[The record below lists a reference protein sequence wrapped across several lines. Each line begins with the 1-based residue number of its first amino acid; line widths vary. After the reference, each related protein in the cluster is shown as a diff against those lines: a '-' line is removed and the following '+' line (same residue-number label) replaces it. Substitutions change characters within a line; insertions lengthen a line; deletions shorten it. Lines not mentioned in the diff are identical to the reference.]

1 MACVQLVHLCWKKAI
16 QAQLFWWC
24 TNKKGWCRLLLWVF
38 NKYWKDKNNW
48 SPLYYCTC
56 LNTDFVLCIFAGM
69 VTRIRTNLRRLG
81 YGTDEMVVG
90 LMFTSIVPLQ
100 PPIQIH
106 SYWNLPIDRKGSS
119 LAKNQ
124 TSVYHHQR
132 YNIYQVTVTTIFPFK
147 IIISSP
153 RFLTDLLCIFF
164 AKATLSYF
172 LRWYR
177 W

>member
-1 MACVQLVHLCWKKAI
+1 M
-16 QAQLFWWC
+16 
-24 TNKKGWCRLLLWVF
+24 F

-106 SYWNLPIDRKGSS
+106 SYWNLPIDLGNGSS

-124 TSVYHHQR
+124 KHQS
-132 YNIYQVTVTTIFPFK
+132 ITPSTMISIKSLFPFK
-147 IIISSP
+147 LSSSSSLTTP
-153 RFLTDLLCIFF
+153 RFNKTDLLCIFF
-164 AKATLSYF
+164 AKATYF
-172 LRWYR
+172 SATFWDR
-177 W
+177 